1 MLETLNLVGLMIF
14 TATWVLNFIFVGW
27 YGAYA
32 VILIYSLFYTLIS
45 GIFVIGRHQQR
56 YCGFQKFKH
65 LMLTTYITQCVAWVL
80 SLAFLI
86 VGIVFM
92 NKYPNMDPYTEQDDY
107 YKYRNGKWMIV
118 LSIFFALY
126 TPTFTAFIKEYNIV
140 HIENNEEAKAD
151 DDNAS
156 ANSEE
161 DQA

>member
-1 MLETLNLVGLMIF
+1 
-14 TATWVLNFIFVGW
+14 
-27 YGAYA
+27 
-32 VILIYSLFYTLIS
+32 
-45 GIFVIGRHQQR
+45 
-56 YCGFQKFKH
+56 
-65 LMLTTYITQCVAWVL
+65 MLTTYITQCVAWIL

-86 VGIVFM
+86 VGIVYM
-92 NKYPNMDPYTEQDDY
+92 NKYPNMDPFTQEEDY

-126 TPTFTAFIKEYNIV
+126 TPTFTAFINEYKSV

-151 DDNAS
+151 DGNSS